1 MDEKIKKQ
9 SKFFEFVNHSI
20 NDEHKISH
28 AYLLETNG
36 NNDYMPVLKEFI
48 KMILYVDHEDSKEF
62 ISHAIDT
69 DNYPDIKYINPDGYW
84 IKKEQ
89 LLQLEDQYS
98 KKSMLDNKLIY
109 VIDSAESLN
118 DSSANT
124 ILKFLEEPPEN
135 IIAILVASN
144 RFRVLETVVSRCQI
158 LSLDVEEDDD
168 TQYDEFIVQF
178 VNGLKSP
185 DNLLIEFDYYLK
197 NIFYDKNAIF
207 KNLEILETL
216 LFKILRSN
224 LVNSDKFL
232 DFNLDFEPV
241 LLSNLLSVIEKNKEN
256 VQFNLNSKLWFHNFI
271 IELMEV
277 IYGV

>member
-1 MDEKIKKQ
+1 MDESGKKQ

-36 NNDYMPVLKEFI
+36 NNDYMFVLKEFI
-48 KMILYVDHEDSKEF
+48 KIILCVDHEDSKEF
-62 ISHAIDT
+62 ISHAVDT
-69 DNYPDIKYINPDGYW
+69 DNYPDLKYITPNGYW

-109 VIDSAESLN
+109 VIDSAEALN
-118 DSSANT
+118 DASANT

-135 IIAILVASN
+135 IIAILVANN

-158 LSLDVEEDDD
+158 LSLDVDEGNDD
-168 TQYDEFIVQF
+168 QYDEFIIEF

-185 DNLLIEFDYYLK
+185 DNLLVEFDYYLK
-197 NIFYDKNAIF
+197 NLFYDKNAMF
-207 KNLEILETL
+207 KNLETLETL
-216 LFKILRSN
+216 LFKVLRSDF
-224 LVNSDKFL
+224 VKDGKFL
-232 DFNLDFEPV
+232 SFNFDFSPV
-241 LLSNLLSVIEKNKEN
+241 VLSNILSVIEHNKEN

-277 IYGV
+277 IYVV

>member
-1 MDEKIKKQ
+1 M
-9 SKFFEFVNHSI
+9 
-20 NDEHKISH
+20 
-28 AYLLETNG
+28 T
-36 NNDYMPVLKEFI
+36 
-48 KMILYVDHEDSKEF
+48 
-62 ISHAIDT
+62 
-69 DNYPDIKYINPDGYW
+69 
-84 IKKEQ
+84 
-89 LLQLEDQYS
+89 
-98 KKSMLDNKLIY
+98 
-109 VIDSAESLN
+109 

-135 IIAILVASN
+135 IIAILVARN

-256 VQFNLNSKLWFHNFI
+256 VQFNLNSKL
-271 IELMEV
+271 LV
-277 IYGV
+277 S

>member
-1 MDEKIKKQ
+1 MD
-9 SKFFEFVNHSI
+9 
-20 NDEHKISH
+20 
-28 AYLLETNG
+28 
-36 NNDYMPVLKEFI
+36 
-48 KMILYVDHEDSKEF
+48 
-62 ISHAIDT
+62 
-69 DNYPDIKYINPDGYW
+69 
-84 IKKEQ
+84 
-89 LLQLEDQYS
+89 
-98 KKSMLDNKLIY
+98 
-109 VIDSAESLN
+109 VIQ
-118 DSSANT
+118 
-124 ILKFLEEPPEN
+124 K
-135 IIAILVASN
+135 
-144 RFRVLETVVSRCQI
+144 
-158 LSLDVEEDDD
+158 DDD

-207 KNLEILETL
+207 KNLEILETV